1 MSEGAESG
9 RLLALIRRQALLQGG
24 DFELASG
31 ARASVY
37 VDLRRVTL
45 LPAGA
50 TAIAALLLARLDG
63 AAIAAVGGM
72 ATAAIPLVAALV
84 VASAAGAHP
93 LRGFYVRDR
102 PKERGTGRLIEGQL
116 RPGDRV
122 ALVEDTVTSGR
133 STMAAAEAVL
143 AAGAHVER
151 IVAVVDRQQGAAA
164 LYAGRGIPFESLFTL
179 EEIAGP
185 AASRHHGPSR

>member
-1 MSEGAESG
+1 MGEGAESG
-9 RLLALIRRQALLQGG
+9 QLLALIRRQALLQGG

-37 VDLRRVTL
+37 IDLRRVTL
-45 LPAGA
+45 LPEGA
-50 TAIAALLLARLDG
+50 TAIAALLQARLDG

-84 VASAAGAHP
+84 VASAAGARP